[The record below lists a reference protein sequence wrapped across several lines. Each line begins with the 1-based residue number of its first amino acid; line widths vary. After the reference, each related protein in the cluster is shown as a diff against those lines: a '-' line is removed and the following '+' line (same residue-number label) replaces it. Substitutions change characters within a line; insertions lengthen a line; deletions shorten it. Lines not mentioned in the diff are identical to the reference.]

1 MICDARERERVLT
14 VSVLTAGRPPA
25 CSPVEEHDAA
35 RELWG
40 LRTHNSLI
48 VLVASSPSPTAE
60 RPKSE
65 SHREM
70 ISSQQSVVSS
80 QTVRQ

>member
-1 MICDARERERVLT
+1 MICDERERERERVLT

-40 LRTHNSLI
+40 LTTHNSLI
-48 VLVASSPSPTAE
+48 VLVASSPSLTPE

-70 ISSQQSVVSS
+70 ISSQ
-80 QTVRQ
+80 